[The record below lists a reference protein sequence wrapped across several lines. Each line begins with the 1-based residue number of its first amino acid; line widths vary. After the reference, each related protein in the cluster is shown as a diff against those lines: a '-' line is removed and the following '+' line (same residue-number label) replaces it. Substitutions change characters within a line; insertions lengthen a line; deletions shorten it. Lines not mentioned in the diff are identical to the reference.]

1 MKESR
6 PLEGREGLEVY
17 LRYLGET
24 VPDLA
29 LPRVSASKKKEE
41 SAGRPGEGDMSTLK
55 SSSGPSGGSFPGGA
69 LTGSLPGSL
78 EALAP
83 MVAECRLCA
92 LSATRTHAVF
102 GEGNPSAALMFVG
115 EGPGADEDASG
126 RPFVGRAGEL
136 LTRMIVAMGYR
147 REDVYIANIVKC
159 RPPGNR
165 VPEEVERAAC
175 LPYLRQQIGLIAP
188 KAIVL
193 LGQTAAASL
202 LGRADGI
209 SRLRG
214 RETALE
220 AFPGIRVMP
229 TYHPAYLLRN
239 PAAKAQVWADLQQVM
254 GWLGKERG

>member
-1 MKESR
+1 MKKDH

-29 LPRVSASKKKEE
+29 LPRAKATTKESVRPVAPPPGEPSQGVSA
-41 SAGRPGEGDMSTLK
+41 P
-55 SSSGPSGGSFPGGA
+55 PSGSSPKSA
-69 LTGSLPGSL
+69 GSL
-78 EALAP
+78 EALGAA
-83 MVAECRLCA
+83 VSECRLCV
-92 LSATRTHAVF
+92 LSSTRTHVVF
-102 GEGNPSAALMFVG
+102 GEGNPTAELMFVG

-136 LTRMIVAMGYR
+136 LTRMILAMGYR
-147 REDVYIANIVKC
+147 REEVYIANVVKC

-165 VPEEVERAAC
+165 VPEESERAAC
-175 LPYLRQQIGLIAP
+175 LPYLKEQISTISP

-193 LGQTAAASL
+193 LGQTAAVSL
-202 LGRADGI
+202 LSRTEGI

-214 RETALE
+214 RETTLE

-239 PAAKAQVWADLQQVM
+239 PAAKAQVWSDLQQVM
-254 GWLGKERG
+254 GWLGRERG